1 MQTPVQIFIF
11 SEKKCMPYSTGAK
24 PKLNALR
31 WTLFWFRCGC
41 RLEMGATIEFK
52 FESVICFI
60 SYSSGS
66 LCNTSNPSIKRT
78 IVGTAQLPN
87 GTLSS
92 SACSVFMVSKQ
103 RQLALYPANKSNYN
117 NNTTTS
123 PPPHPPPL
131 THPINPTNPTNSA
144 IRGCKSCSQGRNTA
158 RHGQG
163 RQL

>member
-1 MQTPVQIFIF
+1 MGKSRGSGLMQTPVQIFIF

-52 FESVICFI
+52 FESVICFT

-123 PPPHPPPL
+123 PPPPSPDTPHKPD
-131 THPINPTNPTNSA
+131 
-144 IRGCKSCSQGRNTA
+144 
-158 RHGQG
+158 
-163 RQL
+163 